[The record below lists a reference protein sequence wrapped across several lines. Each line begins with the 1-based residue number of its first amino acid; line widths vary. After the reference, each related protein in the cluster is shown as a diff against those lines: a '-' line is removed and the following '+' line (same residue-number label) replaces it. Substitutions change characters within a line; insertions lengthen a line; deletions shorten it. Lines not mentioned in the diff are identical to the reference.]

1 LNLFSIFLF
10 LFDCLFFQKAALVW
24 SPAPE
29 AAHAHV
35 SKPSP
40 NSGTAGTPPTPAQTP
55 VGVGG
60 AAGSTGGHQQQQ
72 QQQQLQQQQQ
82 QQQLNNNHHSA
93 APNHPHHH
101 HHHAHNHHHA
111 HHPHGPSGSSSS
123 ALANNNNNNPPAPS
137 QPQAGLMHWMSVM
150 AEHMTSANPHHH
162 DVHYMWNGVEVNNQN
177 ILILFWNP
185 STTTTTTLTRDG

>member
-1 LNLFSIFLF
+1 VFISHFLNFIFIQI
-10 LFDCLFFQKAALVW
+10 QKAALVW

-55 VGVGG
+55 VGVGAG
-60 AAGSTGGHQQQQ
+60 GSTGGHQQQH
-72 QQQQLQQQQQ
+72 Q
-82 QQQLNNNHHSA
+82 QQQLNNNHHNA
-93 APNHPHHH
+93 APNH
-101 HHHAHNHHHA
+101 HHHAHNNHHHHA
-111 HHPHGPSGSSSS
+111 HHPHGPFGSSASN
-123 ALANNNNNNPPAPS
+123 NNNNNNPPPTSS

-162 DVHYMWNGVEVNNQN
+162 DVHYMWNGVEVN
-177 ILILFWNP
+177 LFPLHPNKI
-185 STTTTTTLTRDG
+185 